1 MDNNAIAK
9 AAKAQTAPAA
19 NGGAVAKTNAAP
31 PTPKVFISNLLAKQ
45 ADAIKA
51 ALPAVMTPERFSRI
65 ALTAVN
71 GNPKLQEACVKS
83 PMTFLGALMTAAQLG
98 LEPNT
103 PLGQAYLIPYNNKK
117 NVGGTWMKVPEVQ
130 FTLGYRGMLEL
141 AYRSVEVSNE
151 YAEVVFEKDKFEY
164 ELGLDPKLKHIPEM
178 GDRGKPIYVYAVV
191 KTKSGQTMFQCKSYD
206 EIIAHAKKYS
216 KSYSK
221 EKNTFSGPWQTEPL
235 ETCRKTTILAVLK
248 YAPMKTDFVRAITTD
263 TAVRSELSSDML
275 SVPREDE
282 VIDADFG
289 DQPTEVPAE
298 EEEAE

>member
-103 PLGQAYLIPYNNKK
+103 PLGQAYLIPYKK
-117 NVGGTWMKVPEVQ
+117 SQKVEGSWVQTPECSLQ
-130 FTLGYRGMLEL
+130 LGYRGLIEL
-141 AYRSVEVSNE
+141 AYRSGEVSMVD
-151 YAEVVFEKDKFEY
+151 AQVVYENDTFEY
-164 ELGLDPKLKHIPEM
+164 ELGLDPKLKHIPAKAN
-178 GDRGKPIYVYAVV
+178 RGKPIYYYGMFR
-191 KTKSGQTMFQCKSYD
+191 TKSGSVGFKCMSHED
-206 EIIAHAKKYS
+206 VIDHAKRFS
-216 KSYSK
+216 KAYNK
-221 EKNTFSGPWQTEPL
+221 EKNTFTGPWSDSFESMAK
-235 ETCRKTTILAVLK
+235 KTVLIAALK
-248 YAPMKTDFVRAITTD
+248 YAPMKTDFVKAIESD
-263 TAVRSELSSDML
+263 NAVRSEISADMVSS
-275 SVPREDE
+275 PREDDI
-282 VIDADFG
+282 IDVDVQG
-289 DQPTEVPAE
+289 DSE
-298 EEEAE
+298 E

>member
-1 MDNNAIAK
+1 MDTNSIAK

-103 PLGQAYLIPYNNKK
+103 PLGQAYLIPYKK
-117 NVGGTWMKVPEVQ
+117 SQKVEGSWVQTPECSLQ
-130 FTLGYRGMLEL
+130 LGYRGLIEL
-141 AYRSVEVSNE
+141 AYRSGEVSMVD
-151 YAEVVFEKDKFEY
+151 AQVVYENDTFEY
-164 ELGLDPKLKHIPEM
+164 ELGLDPKLKHIPAKAN
-178 GDRGKPIYVYAVV
+178 RGKPIYYYGMFR
-191 KTKSGQTMFQCKSYD
+191 TKSGSVGFKCMSHED
-206 EIIAHAKKYS
+206 IIDHAKRFS
-216 KSYSK
+216 KAYNK
-221 EKNTFSGPWQTEPL
+221 EKNTFTGPWADSFESMAK
-235 ETCRKTTILAVLK
+235 KTVLIAALK
-248 YAPMKTDFVRAITTD
+248 YAPMKTDFVKAIESD
-263 TAVRSELSSDML
+263 NAVRSEISADMVSS
-275 SVPREDE
+275 PREDDIIDVE
-282 VIDADFG
+282 VQG
-289 DQPTEVPAE
+289 DSE
-298 EEEAE
+298 E